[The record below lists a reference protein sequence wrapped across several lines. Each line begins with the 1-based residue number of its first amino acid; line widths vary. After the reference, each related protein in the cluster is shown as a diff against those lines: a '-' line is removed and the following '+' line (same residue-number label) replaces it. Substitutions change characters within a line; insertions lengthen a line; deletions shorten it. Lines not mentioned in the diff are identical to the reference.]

1 MVIHFKSASY
11 PRGQGEESSCVN
23 YRSQCGGSFPRREE
37 ALSPLFSNSVLRYQT
52 LIKMKVK
59 VGNVTGVKRQ
69 LVIPRYHSVNQS
81 DENVDMAL
89 IIM

>member
-1 MVIHFKSASY
+1 
-11 PRGQGEESSCVN
+11 
-23 YRSQCGGSFPRREE
+23 
-37 ALSPLFSNSVLRYQT
+37 
-52 LIKMKVK
+52 MKVK